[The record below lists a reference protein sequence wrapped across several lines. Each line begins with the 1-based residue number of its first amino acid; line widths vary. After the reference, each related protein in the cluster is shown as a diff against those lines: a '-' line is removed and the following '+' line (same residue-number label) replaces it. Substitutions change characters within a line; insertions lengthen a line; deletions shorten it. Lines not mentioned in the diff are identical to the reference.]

1 MNNYEQEFFTFTDN
15 LARDI
20 LRETIEQAQKSPR
33 NQNQPKEESNL
44 IDFSSQDDSQDKM
57 DSRHEDK
64 STNSTHTSLSSIH
77 DTHLDAAE
85 LAHRLAQ
92 LGTPSSSSPP
102 AKTFDQELAELDAKR
117 QNFDHD
123 SLDHSP
129 VEKLPNESVLSTPHT
144 YSNTPPAPLHIDEL
158 TSITKDIRDINQ
170 EKAVSSLSTIV
181 EDIHARTNNQNLTKI
196 VDYHHSP
203 PIANLQTVVTEL
215 HQTPIGKPVQRPQ
228 RPTHLPIDYEDEDE
242 DEDEEE
248 EDIEEEIQSP
258 VVIDSVPIPS
268 DIVSDL
274 EQQLASYK
282 VKTPSP
288 PSAPTLVLPMTRRIS
303 EPPAYAP
310 RYHTQRIDKVS
321 DLEIVKQ
328 GKGFKIGYVDRQ
340 GTDQRVILT
349 KRIEAGPD
357 IMARDP
363 HIRQPYK
370 GRKILNQVHSSV
382 LYTNGYN
389 TIQEDQKFRHSSD
402 DIEVPVIGTNPQHF
416 DEVCFVFRLLCKYLF
431 IALIK

>member
-1 MNNYEQEFFTFTDN
+1 
-15 LARDI
+15 
-20 LRETIEQAQKSPR
+20 
-33 NQNQPKEESNL
+33 
-44 IDFSSQDDSQDKM
+44 M

-92 LGTPSSSSPP
+92 LGTSNSSSPP
-102 AKTFDQELAELDAKR
+102 AKTFDQELAELDPKK
-117 QNFDHD
+117 NHFDHD

-129 VEKLPNESVLSTPHT
+129 VEKQPSESALSTPHT
-144 YSNTPPAPLHIDEL
+144 YSNTPPASFHIDQL

-170 EKAVSSLSTIV
+170 DKSISSLSTIV
-181 EDIHARTNNQNLTKI
+181 EDIQAQTNNQFLTKI

-203 PIANLQTVVTEL
+203 PIANLQTVATEL
-215 HQTPIGKPVQRPQ
+215 HQTPIGKPVPRPQ
-228 RPTHLPIDYEDEDE
+228 RPTRLELDH
-242 DEDEEE
+242 EDEEE
-248 EDIEEEIQSP
+248 EEEYIEEEIQSP
-258 VVIDSVPIPS
+258 VVIDSVPIAS
-268 DIVSDL
+268 NIISDL

-288 PSAPTLVLPMTRRIS
+288 PSAPTLFLPTTRRIS

-370 GRKILNQVHSSV
+370 GRRILNQVHSSV

-402 DIEVPVIGTNPQHF
+402 DIEVSVIGTNPQHF
-416 DEVCFVFRLLCKYLF
+416 DEVCFVLRLLCKYLF
-431 IALIK
+431 IILIK

>member
-1 MNNYEQEFFTFTDN
+1 
-15 LARDI
+15 
-20 LRETIEQAQKSPR
+20 
-33 NQNQPKEESNL
+33 
-44 IDFSSQDDSQDKM
+44 M

-92 LGTPSSSSPP
+92 LSSPSP
-102 AKTFDQELAELDAKR
+102 PKLNFAQELAELNAKE
-117 QNFDHD
+117 NPFEHD

-129 VEKLPNESVLSTPHT
+129 IERQRSESLMSTPHT
-144 YSNTPPAPLHIDEL
+144 YSNTPPISLHIDEL
-158 TSITKDIRDINQ
+158 TSIAKDIREINQ
-170 EKAVSSLSTIV
+170 EKSISSLCTIV
-181 EDIHARTNNQNLTKI
+181 EDIHAQTNNQFLTKI

-203 PIANLQTVVTEL
+203 PIANLQTIATEL
-215 HQTPIGKPVQRPQ
+215 HQTPMEKSTSRPQ
-228 RPTHLPIDYEDEDE
+228 RPTHLELEYEDELD
-242 DEDEEE
+242 
-248 EDIEEEIQSP
+248 EEIQSP
-258 VVIDSVPIPS
+258 VIIDSVPIPS
-268 DIVSDL
+268 NIVSDL
-274 EQQLASYK
+274 EQQLASYRIK
-282 VKTPSP
+282 SPSP
-288 PSAPTLVLPMTRRIS
+288 PPAPPVLLPTTRRIS
-303 EPPAYAP
+303 EPPPYAA
-310 RYHTQRIDKVS
+310 RYHSQRIDKVS

-370 GRKILNQVHSSV
+370 GRKILNQVYSSV

-389 TIQEDQKFRHSSD
+389 TIQEDQKFRHLSD

-416 DEVCFVFRLLCKYLF
+416 DEVCFVFRLFCKYLF
-431 IALIK
+431 NMLIK

>member
-1 MNNYEQEFFTFTDN
+1 
-15 LARDI
+15 
-20 LRETIEQAQKSPR
+20 
-33 NQNQPKEESNL
+33 
-44 IDFSSQDDSQDKM
+44 M

-92 LGTPSSSSPP
+92 LGTTSSSSPP
-102 AKTFDQELAELDAKR
+102 KLTFAEELAELNR
-117 QNFDHD
+117 FEHD

-129 VEKLPNESVLSTPHT
+129 VEKQLSESLISTPHT
-144 YSNTPPAPLHIDEL
+144 YSTTPPLPLHIDEL
-158 TSITKDIRDINQ
+158 TSITKNIRDINQ
-170 EKAVSSLSTIV
+170 EKSISSLCTIV
-181 EDIHARTNNQNLTKI
+181 EDIHAQTSNQFLTKI

-203 PIANLQTVVTEL
+203 PIANLQTLVTEL
-215 HQTPIGKPVQRPQ
+215 HQTPIGKIIPRPQ
-228 RPTHLPIDYEDEDE
+228 RPTQLEILDYEDEE
-242 DEDEEE
+242 
-248 EDIEEEIQSP
+248 EEEIQSP
-258 VVIDSVPIPS
+258 VIIDSVPIPS
-268 DIVSDL
+268 NIVTDL
-274 EQQLASYK
+274 KQQFASYR
-282 VKTPSP
+282 VKSP
-288 PSAPTLVLPMTRRIS
+288 PPPPAPTLLLPTTRRIS
-303 EPPAYAP
+303 EPPAYAA
-310 RYHTQRIDKVS
+310 RYNSQRIDKVS

-363 HIRQPYK
+363 HVRLPYK
-370 GRKILNQVHSSV
+370 GRKILNQVYSSV

-389 TIQEDQKFRHSSD
+389 TIQEDRKFQHLSD

-416 DEVCFVFRLLCKYLF
+416 DEVCYFYSSSTLQIF
-431 IALIK
+431 IYYVNQIDVRRRKNRVKGIVMKS